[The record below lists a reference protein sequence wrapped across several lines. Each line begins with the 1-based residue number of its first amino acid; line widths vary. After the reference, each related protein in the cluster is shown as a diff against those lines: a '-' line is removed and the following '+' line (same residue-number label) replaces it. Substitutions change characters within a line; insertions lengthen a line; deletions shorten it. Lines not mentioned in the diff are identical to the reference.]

1 MHRGVRQVSITPR
14 RVHTVTPTGVVVA
27 PPNLER
33 EQWLAA
39 RRTGVGGSEV
49 AAVLGMS
56 KYTSAHEV
64 YLDKRGELPLDRPQS
79 PELAE
84 AAFWGLAHEP
94 TIAAEFSRR
103 TGLDAVEGPGMLAH
117 VERRWMLANV
127 DRYVLAGGE
136 STPSSLL
143 EIKTRSAYQLDE
155 WLLGVPDGP
164 ALQTHWYLAVTG
176 YSHAHVAALLGG
188 NRLLIHRV
196 ERDDKLVEHLVA
208 LVGEFWQHV
217 LDGTPPPVDGS
228 AATEELLGHL
238 YDVRTDAVTVA
249 DPAEVLP
256 LLERR
261 RELKAREQRTA
272 DELRE
277 VDNKLKATAGE
288 AEVVKVQGQVAYTYR
303 QNGPLA
309 AKRFTAAHPDLATD
323 YTHRV
328 DALDTKRLAAEHP
341 DEFRAHRAR
350 RLVVP
355 QKEHTAA

>member
-1 MHRGVRQVSITPR
+1 MTSAPAQPA
-14 RVHTVTPTGVVVA
+14 TVTPTGLVVA
-27 PPNLER
+27 PPNLVR
-33 EQWLAA
+33 EQWLTV

-64 YLDKRGELPLDRPQS
+64 YLDKRGELPLDRPQH
-79 PELAE
+79 PDLAE

-94 TIAAEFSRR
+94 TIARVFSERS
-103 TGLDAVEGPGMLAH
+103 GLAVVEGPGTLAH
-117 VERRWMLANV
+117 AERRWMLANV
-127 DRYVLAGGE
+127 DRYVLDEDAQ
-136 STPSSLL
+136 PSSLL

-155 WLLGVPDGP
+155 WLDSVPDGP

-196 ERDDKLVEHLVA
+196 ERDEALVEHLVA
-208 LVGEFWQHV
+208 LVGEFWQGV

-228 AATEELLGHL
+228 EATEELLGHL
-238 YDVRTDAVTVA
+238 YKVKAESVTVA
-249 DPAEVLP
+249 DPSEVAP

-261 RELKAREQRTA
+261 RELKAREARTA

-277 VDNKLKATAGE
+277 VDNRLKAVAGE
-288 AEVVKVQGQVAYTYR
+288 AEIVKTQGAVAFTWK

-309 AKRFTAAHPDLATD
+309 TKRFAAAHPDLAQQ

-355 QKEHTAA
+355 KESAA

>member
-1 MHRGVRQVSITPR
+1 M
-14 RVHTVTPTGVVVA
+14 TPTGVVVA

-39 RRTGVGGSEV
+39 RRAGVGGSEV

-56 KYTSAHEV
+56 KYTSPREV
-64 YLDKRGELPLDRPQS
+64 YLDKVGELPLDRPQP

-84 AAFWGLAHEP
+84 AAFWGLTHEP
-94 TIAAEFSRR
+94 TVAEVFAER
-103 TGLDAVEGPGMLAH
+103 TGLAVVEGPGMLAH
-117 VERRWMLANV
+117 VKRPWMLANV
-127 DRYVLAGGE
+127 DRYVLAEGE

-188 NRLLIHRV
+188 NRLIIHRV
-196 ERDDKLVEHLVA
+196 ERDEQLVENLVEI
-208 LVGEFWQHV
+208 VGRFWQHV
-217 LDGTPPPVDGS
+217 LDRTAPPIDGS
-228 AATEELLGHL
+228 KATEDLLGHL
-238 YDVRTDAVTVA
+238 YDVKADASTVA

-277 VDNKLKATAGE
+277 IDNWLKATAGE
-288 AEVVKVQGQVAYTYR
+288 AEVVTVQGETAYTYR
-303 QNGPLA
+303 QNGPLS
-309 AKRFTAAHPDLATD
+309 AKRFATAHPELAAT

-328 DALDTKRLAAEHP
+328 DALDTARLAAEYP
-341 DEFRAHRAR
+341 DEYRAYRAR

-355 QKEHTAA
+355 ASKESAA

>member
-1 MHRGVRQVSITPR
+1 MTAETVRPAS
-14 RVHTVTPTGVVVA
+14 VTPTGVVVA
-27 PPNLER
+27 PPGLER
-33 EQWLAA
+33 EQWLTV

-56 KYTSAHEV
+56 RYTSAYEV

-94 TIAAEFSRR
+94 TIASVFADH
-103 TGLDAVEGPGMLAH
+103 TGLGVVEGPGTVAH

-127 DRYVLAGGE
+127 DRYVIEAGE
-136 STPSSLL
+136 AAPSSLL
-143 EIKTRSAYQLDE
+143 EIKTRSAFQLDE
-155 WLLGVPDGP
+155 WLGGVPDGP

-176 YSHAHVAALLGG
+176 YTHAHVAALLGG
-188 NRLLIHRV
+188 NRLVVHRV
-196 ERDDKLVEHLVA
+196 ERDEQLAGHLVA
-208 LVGEFWQHV
+208 LVGEFWQGV
-217 LDGTPPPVDGS
+217 LDGTPPPIDGS
-228 AATEELLGHL
+228 PATEELLGHL
-238 YDVRTDAVTVA
+238 YDVQAGAETVA

-277 VDNKLKATAGE
+277 VDNQLKATAGE
-288 AEVVKVQGQVAYTYR
+288 AEVVKAQGQVAYTYR

-309 AKRFTAAHPDLATD
+309 AKRFAAAHPDLAAA

-341 DEFRAHRAR
+341 AEFRAHRAR

-355 QKEHTAA
+355 ASKENAAA

>member
-1 MHRGVRQVSITPR
+1 M
-14 RVHTVTPTGVVVA
+14 TPTGVVVA
-27 PPNLER
+27 PPSLDR
-33 EQWLAA
+33 KQWLAA

-56 KYTSAHEV
+56 RYASSLEV
-64 YLDKRGELPLDRPQS
+64 YLDKVGEMPLDWPQS

-94 TIAAEFSRR
+94 TIAAEFARR
-103 TGLDAVEGPGMLAH
+103 TGLRVVEGPGMLAN

-127 DRYVLAGGE
+127 DRYVLDEGE

-143 EIKTRSAYQLDE
+143 EIKTRSAFQLDE
-155 WLLGVPDGP
+155 WLLGVPDQP

-176 YSHAHVAALLGG
+176 YAHAHVAALLGG
-188 NRLLIHRV
+188 NRLIIHRV
-196 ERDDKLVEHLVA
+196 ERDEQLVEHLVQ
-208 LVGEFWQHV
+208 LVGDFWQCV
-217 LDGTPPPVDGS
+217 QDRTPPPVDGS
-228 AATEELLGHL
+228 EATEELLGHL
-238 YDVRTDAVTVA
+238 YKVKTDAVTVA

-261 RELKAREQRTA
+261 RELKARAARTA

-277 VDNKLKATAGE
+277 VDNQLKATAGE
-288 AEVVKVQGQVAYTYR
+288 AEVVKVQGTVAYTYR

-309 AKRFTAAHPDLATD
+309 AKRFAAAHPDLARQ
-323 YTHRV
+323 YMHRV

-355 QKEHTAA
+355 EESTAA

>member
-1 MHRGVRQVSITPR
+1 MAAASPVNA
-14 RVHTVTPTGVVVA
+14 TPTGVVLA
-27 PPNLER
+27 PPNLDR
-33 EQWLAA
+33 EQWLAV
-39 RRTGVGGSEV
+39 RRLGVGGSEV

-56 KYTSAHEV
+56 KYTSPHEV
-64 YLDKRGELPLDRPQS
+64 YLDKRGELPLDRPMN

-94 TIAAEFSRR
+94 TIARVFSERS
-103 TGLDAVEGPGMLAH
+103 GLAVVEGPGTLAH
-117 VERRWMLANV
+117 VERHWMLANV
-127 DRYVLAGGE
+127 DRYVLDEDAQ
-136 STPSSLL
+136 PSSLL

-155 WLLGVPDGP
+155 WLDSVPDGP

-196 ERDDKLVEHLVA
+196 ERDEALVEHLVA
-208 LVGEFWQHV
+208 LVSEFWQGV

-228 AATEELLGHL
+228 EATEELLGHL
-238 YDVRTDAVTVA
+238 YKVKAEAVTVV
-249 DPAEVLP
+249 DPSEVGP

-261 RELKAREQRTA
+261 RELKAREARTA

-277 VDNKLKATAGE
+277 VDNRLKAVAGE
-288 AEVVKVQGQVAYTYR
+288 AEIVKTQGAVAFTWK
-303 QNGPLA
+303 QNGPLST
-309 AKRFTAAHPDLATD
+309 KRFSAAHPDLAQQ

-355 QKEHTAA
+355 KEPAA